1 MLILNNL
8 ALKGEAASRFSRR
21 VNEVQVDK
29 SVTEINEYSPA
40 WYYSLLTTHYSLLTT
55 TYYLLL
61 RFLRKALVFIS
72 AHSWLKKYKKIH
84 VYTWRQMQTDLAI
97 EGMLGVPIEADARA
111 VRPYR
116 SSGFPHVN
124 ETP

>member
-1 MLILNNL
+1 MPIR
-8 ALKGEAASRFSRR
+8 GS
-21 VNEVQVDK
+21 
-29 SVTEINEYSPA
+29 
-40 WYYSLLTTHYSLLTT
+40 
-55 TYYLLL
+55 
-61 RFLRKALVFIS
+61 
-72 AHSWLKKYKKIH
+72 KKYEKIR

-97 EGMLGVPIEADARA
+97 EGMLGVPIEVDARA